1 MSGMQGEGAPAGT
14 LWLHVGTHKTGT
26 TSIQR
31 ALSLRGPDLAAAGV
45 ALGPDEN
52 AWALANLFLRP
63 ELRTSPRL
71 QGRTAPRDLAGSDA
85 ELARL
90 TGARGARP
98 DMVISSE
105 EFCMLRTG
113 LEALALRGTLGALF
127 ARIRPVLVLR
137 GEAEWR
143 ASREDQLRKNDL
155 WEIQRDL
162 PEAQSV
168 NGEWYYDREA
178 IVDFWRAIGPIT
190 VIDYDEAVARE
201 GTILPAFA
209 RAIERPGLFG
219 GVDLRLNQRRGR
231 AA

>member
-1 MSGMQGEGAPAGT
+1 MSGTQGEAAGT

-63 ELRTSPRL
+63 ELRTTPRVKGRTVPRL
-71 QGRTAPRDLAGSDA
+71 LADSDTEIERLA
-85 ELARL
+85 E
-90 TGARGARP
+90 ARGALP

-105 EFCMLRTG
+105 EFCMMRTG
-113 LEALALRGTLGALF
+113 LEALALHSTLGARF

-143 ASREDQLRKNDL
+143 ASREDQLRKTGL
-155 WEIQRDL
+155 WEIQQGL

-178 IVDFWRAIGPIT
+178 IFDFWRAIGPVT
-190 VIDYDEAVARE
+190 VIDYDDAVARE